1 MKKFFLFGAIC
12 LAMASCSSEEEIYS
26 PDSPRQEIAL
36 SAGYVQ
42 KASSRAPLE
51 EPKLPEDGSFNM
63 MVTARYQ
70 RPKDYLGEKNYE
82 SFFEGQTFKCETHD
96 AGWSA
101 GWYYPFDGK
110 MQFLAYA
117 YPNKANMPD
126 WQGKDFNTG
135 KVVTLTPSVT
145 AQWDYLDADKDGRKK
160 GEIEKLVLTVTD
172 FDGNHDLVYGS
183 LLNVDC
189 PPASRQTMSFNHAF
203 ALLQFYAD
211 AEGFPGVIEIDK
223 IEVVDVIRRGGLLS
237 VTAGDPST
245 AEWIWQS
252 SENPD
257 APLYEDYEEEK
268 VAVFP
273 GSNTHPLTLVNQK
286 GDMALDHGLFGNL
299 LICPR
304 EQRSGIIIYYKIKN
318 NGHSSSTESY
328 KTYIDLSGY
337 DEVHQEGGQWKM
349 GNRYQYWLHFTPTAI
364 TYDTTVQEYSDD
376 DFSGELH
383 IPDDNETSPY

>member
-1 MKKFFLFGAIC
+1 
-12 LAMASCSSEEEIYS
+12 MASCSSEEEIYS
-26 PDSPRQEIAL
+26 PDSPRQEIAF
-36 SAGYVQ
+36 SAGYAQ
-42 KASSRAPLE
+42 KPSTRAPLE
-51 EPKLPEDGSFNM
+51 DPKLPEDGSFNM
-63 MVTARYQ
+63 IVSARYQ
-70 RPKDYLGEKNYE
+70 RPEDYLGDKDYE
-82 SFFEGQTFKCETHD
+82 PFFEGQTFKCETKG

-117 YPNKANMPD
+117 YPTKDYMPD
-126 WQGKDFNTG
+126 WTSLDEGGN
-135 KVVTLTPSVT
+135 KVNHTPSVSAKWFYHEAEEPVEGGT
-145 AQWDYLDADKDGRKK
+145 PPAGPFGQ
-160 GEIEKLVLTVTD
+160 IEKLELTVKD

-189 PPASRQTMSFNHAF
+189 PPASRPTMSFNHAF

-237 VTAGDPST
+237 VTAGEQST
-245 AEWIWQS
+245 AEWIWRS
-252 SENPD
+252 DENPD
-257 APLYEDYEEEK
+257 APQYEDYEEEK

-304 EQRSGIIIYYKIKN
+304 EERSGIIVYYKIKN

-328 KTYIDLSGY
+328 KTYIDLSGW
-337 DEVHQEGGQWKM
+337 DETHKEYGQWKM

-364 TYDTTVQEYSDD
+364 TYDTSVQEYSDD

-383 IPDDNETSPY
+383 IPNDNETSTY